1 MFDDTT
7 NVKLSYE
14 GVYKIDNKA
23 EVVYSAEIPS
33 GAENVYFYCT
43 DNPNFCSNSTSIT
56 VDYVYCADKDTTAI
70 WNNEYLS
77 NGKFNLSN
85 DGVLTGKTK
94 YRTP

>member
-1 MFDDTT
+1 M
-7 NVKLSYE
+7 
-14 GVYKIDNKA
+14 
-23 EVVYSAEIPS
+23 
-33 GAENVYFYCT
+33 YFYCT